1 MLVKALTNQRAQLTS
16 SSFRLFSYSD
26 REIKRLEQE
35 FNRKFNAIRM
45 HTEQKEFNYEQPQMI
60 YDKKTCDVRIID
72 MSKGAKK
79 NIIRNM
85 DDLER
90 ERAAIM
96 KEVDKLKTQESKA
109 EKLAA
114 LELKFRTDWDVD
126 PS

>member
-1 MLVKALTNQRAQLTS
+1 MLVKALNNQRALITS
-16 SSFRLFSYSD
+16 SSFRLFSYDS
-26 REIKRLEQE
+26 REIKRLELE
-35 FNRKFNAIRM
+35 FNRKFNAIKM

-60 YDKKTCDVRIID
+60 YDKKTGDVRIID

-96 KEVDKLKTQESKA
+96 KEVDKLKT
-109 EKLAA
+109 
-114 LELKFRTDWDVD
+114 
-126 PS
+126 P